1 MRRCRRAWRDRMPQ
15 RLLRWGPSQLDL
27 VGADICSH
35 VGVRAINSRW
45 IIFLPGFAY
54 CDHNFYLCFEFTG
67 RRCIRSG
74 SARQQPR
81 TVGTPLALGMDGKK
95 NVTRETG
102 RADQP
107 AHTTD
112 IRRDRQ
118 NRRQRFDLQKP
129 DVLLDY
135 DASSS
140 VFWAQTPATR
150 LTLRTYGRCVLGVF
164 NKAGVFW

>member
-67 RRCIRSG
+67 RWCIRYQRDTVVFSSPSPLFAFRIEVNSPPCILFNAPTRYSSFILPADTSDNMLLYYRLPTPSSTPSTTTG
-74 SARQQPR
+74 AALTPPPLPR
-81 TVGTPLALGMDGKK
+81 LLWK
-95 NVTRETG
+95 
-102 RADQP
+102 
-107 AHTTD
+107 TD
-112 IRRDRQ
+112 YKWSI
-118 NRRQRFDLQKP
+118 
-129 DVLLDY
+129 
-135 DASSS
+135 
-140 VFWAQTPATR
+140 
-150 LTLRTYGRCVLGVF
+150 
-164 NKAGVFW
+164 